1 MTNQKLG
8 SFTKLIIAINVVCF
22 LILSFGGMTEDAV
35 YMLDHGAMFVPYVT
49 EYKEYY
55 RLITSMFLH
64 FDITHL
70 LNNMVTLGVI
80 GMNVEPIIGRVR
92 FLTVYFFS
100 GVCGNLLSL
109 FYEEWTRDYAVSAGA
124 SGAVFGLTGALL
136 ALVILNRGRIGSIT
150 KQGMM
155 FMIAVNI
162 YLGLVGEGV
171 NNLAHIGGLVGGMII
186 TFLIA
191 PRKNRRKE
199 EVLL

>member
-1 MTNQKLG
+1 M
-8 SFTKLIIAINVVCF
+8 
-22 LILSFGGMTEDAV
+22 
-35 YMLDHGAMFVPYVT
+35 HVT
-49 EYKEYY
+49 Q
-55 RLITSMFLH
+55 I
-64 FDITHL
+64 
-70 LNNMVTLGVI
+70 
-80 GMNVEPIIGRVR
+80 
-92 FLTVYFFS
+92 
-100 GVCGNLLSL
+100 
-109 FYEEWTRDYAVSAGA
+109 EEWTRDYAVSAGA